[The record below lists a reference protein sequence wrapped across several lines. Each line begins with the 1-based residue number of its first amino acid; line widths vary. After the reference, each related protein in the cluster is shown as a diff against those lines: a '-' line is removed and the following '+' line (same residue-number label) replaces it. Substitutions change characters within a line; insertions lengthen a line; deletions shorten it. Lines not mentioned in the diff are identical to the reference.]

1 MYFRS
6 TKTAYLSLPS
16 SPKKRQL
23 KMPRCFLAKKS
34 SSSTSPLTS
43 SSSSCTNSSSEIEE
57 GNNHL
62 DDHLTPLTEKWDDT
76 ITVKS
81 EIEEVEDEEGISSD
95 GNSSS
100 NSGEDHFLPP
110 SRLIHRSTV
119 GSISAAQAVQSIKE
133 PLKVGTPCVETSVK
147 SSTSIYHQNY
157 DSNNENFIPSHI
169 KNDDAQSNVPEILLE
184 KKENS
189 ISKLTSSTST
199 IATQTYSN
207 PEDDSE
213 EEDIKPNIAILNRKP
228 NSVGGID
235 GNKQKEE
242 ILLSSS
248 NPLKQPLSTKYVLS
262 SISKFEDG
270 NLPDSMTLTKS
281 TDLNGNDERTK
292 PSYLE
297 QKEKLENN
305 LLNQTL
311 RFCSRKHSKKHQK
324 RKKKLLNSKLS
335 VGLTLTATDG
345 INSEANREN
354 GSNCLGKSFQHP
366 LKLNKSFATL
376 TVVHPVQQQPSLASK
391 TQQKPPEQSLHVNPF
406 PIKTATKVS
415 SNNFKLLPQQPVAIT
430 TSTPVFPISSP
441 PSKPITGISFPA
453 TAVTA
458 GGATIHPI
466 SAPASIECRD
476 MPRLSSTINNT
487 TSAVQTSSSA
497 HGKLQ
502 EYSFIYTC
510 TIDR

>member
-1 MYFRS
+1 
-6 TKTAYLSLPS
+6 
-16 SPKKRQL
+16 
-23 KMPRCFLAKKS
+23 MPRCFLAKKS

-43 SSSSCTNSSSEIEE
+43 SSSSSCNISSEKIEE

-81 EIEEVEDEEGISSD
+81 EIEDVEDEEGISSD

-133 PLKVGTPCVETSVK
+133 PLAVGTPCVESSVK

-169 KNDDAQSNVPEILLE
+169 KNDDAQSNVPELPE
-184 KKENS
+184 KKEKS
-189 ISKLTSSTST
+189 ISHLTSSTST

-228 NSVGGID
+228 NSFSGIGED
-235 GNKQKEE
+235 KQKEE
-242 ILLSSS
+242 SLNLNNSSKKCVLTSKS
-248 NPLKQPLSTKYVLS
+248 NFKNDNIPE
-262 SISKFEDG
+262 SII
-270 NLPDSMTLTKS
+270 LTKS

-297 QKEKLENN
+297 QKEKLEKN

-311 RFCSRKHSKKHQK
+311 RFVSRKHFKKHQK
-324 RKKKLLNSKLS
+324 RKKKLLHSKLS
-335 VGLTLTATDG
+335 VGVALTANDG
-345 INSEANREN
+345 NCAEHSAKS
-354 GSNCLGKSFQHP
+354 GSNCLGKTFQHP

-376 TVVHPVQQQPSLASK
+376 TVVHPVQQHSQSMSPK
-391 TQQKPPEQSLHVNPF
+391 TQQQSPEQSLHVNPF
-406 PIKTATKVS
+406 PLKTVTTVS

-430 TSTPVFPISSP
+430 TSASVFPISSP
-441 PSKPITGISFPA
+441 ATKPMTGLSFPA

-466 SAPASIECRD
+466 SAPNSNEL
-476 MPRLSSTINNT
+476 PGLSSTMNNT
-487 TSAVQTSSSA
+487 TATVQTSTSSL
-497 HGKLQ
+497 GKSKIIF
-502 EYSFIYTC
+502 YFITLDKNQTNRYEKKY
-510 TIDR
+510 

>member
-1 MYFRS
+1 
-6 TKTAYLSLPS
+6 
-16 SPKKRQL
+16 
-23 KMPRCFLAKKS
+23 MPRCFLAKKS

-43 SSSSCTNSSSEIEE
+43 SSCNIASSEIEE

-81 EIEEVEDEEGISSD
+81 EIEEIEDEEGISSD

-133 PLKVGTPCVETSVK
+133 PLTVGSPCLESSVK
-147 SSTSIYHQNY
+147 SSPSIYHQNY
-157 DSNNENFIPSHI
+157 DSNNEKFIPSHI
-169 KNDDAQSNVPEILLE
+169 KNDDAQSNVPEILPD
-184 KKENS
+184 KKEKS

-235 GNKQKEE
+235 SNKQKEE
-242 ILLSSS
+242 ILLSSNNS
-248 NPLKQPLSTKYVLS
+248 LKQPLSTKHVLS
-262 SISKFEDG
+262 SIRKFEDG
-270 NLPDSMTLTKS
+270 KLPDSMIVTKS

-305 LLNQTL
+305 LLSQTL

-324 RKKKLLNSKLS
+324 RKKK
-335 VGLTLTATDG
+335 
-345 INSEANREN
+345 
-354 GSNCLGKSFQHP
+354 
-366 LKLNKSFATL
+366 
-376 TVVHPVQQQPSLASK
+376 
-391 TQQKPPEQSLHVNPF
+391 
-406 PIKTATKVS
+406 
-415 SNNFKLLPQQPVAIT
+415 
-430 TSTPVFPISSP
+430 
-441 PSKPITGISFPA
+441 
-453 TAVTA
+453 
-458 GGATIHPI
+458 
-466 SAPASIECRD
+466 
-476 MPRLSSTINNT
+476 
-487 TSAVQTSSSA
+487 
-497 HGKLQ
+497 
-502 EYSFIYTC
+502 
-510 TIDR
+510 